1 MLSKYPNL
9 AIRQI
14 GDFKER
20 LKGLPVI
27 ELWDREKRN
36 FEDGPNYF
44 EQVSDVIRAYLLYKY
59 GGIYLDIDAVSMRN
73 IPETISDGTKFPQNF
88 GVAIYYGNVNGAV
101 MRFRKGHPFLMKFM
115 ELMVRTHHCMLSFKK
130 EVDKIFAGKI
140 PNKRRASVHRATT
153 FKADLFRVL
162 SGDLLCAEGSG
173 EDV

>member
-115 ELMVRTHHCMLSFKK
+115 ELMVRTHIITCC
-130 EVDKIFAGKI
+130 
-140 PNKRRASVHRATT
+140 
-153 FKADLFRVL
+153 
-162 SGDLLCAEGSG
+162 LL
-173 EDV
+173 